1 MVMRPYRPD
10 ADTETLSE
18 ERSSSETVAGWNDM
32 SRVDTHAAGHSAP
45 PSQIRTIVASSVIGT
60 TVEWF
65 DFFAYSTAAALILN
79 ALFFPDFDPLVGTI
93 LAFGGIAVGYFGRP
107 LGSIVFGHFGD
118 RIGRKRMLV
127 VSLVTMG
134 AATFAIG
141 LLPTYAELGVAA
153 PLLLMLLRFIQGF
166 ALGGEWG
173 GAVLLVVE
181 HASPRRRA
189 FLGSFPQVGLAL
201 GLTLSTLIF
210 IPLVALP
217 GDAFQ
222 SWGWRVPFL
231 ISAVLVLVG
240 LFIRLRITETPEFEA
255 VRRAG
260 REVRVPLWVTLKT
273 HSAQVVLAAL
283 SFAVIGAVF
292 YMLFTF
298 SLTYGTQFIGHEQ
311 SEMLAIATVCSILAL
326 IGLPL
331 AGWLADR
338 YGVWRVFAI
347 GTVISIVLAFPAF
360 WMIDT
365 GSLVAAYVAYIA
377 TTAGFCATY
386 GTMGVLYA
394 RAFDVRIRYT
404 GMSLALG
411 IGTIVGSA
419 FVPMI
424 YLELLDVFDGGS
436 WAIALYMVVAGVVTL
451 IASTLLQTLNR
462 RRDEN
467 AGSGD
472 HEQTSGISEGAAR

>member
-1 MVMRPYRPD
+1 MSTSSRRARAAERP
-10 ADTETLSE
+10 
-18 ERSSSETVAGWNDM
+18 
-32 SRVDTHAAGHSAP
+32 AP
-45 PSQIRTIVASSVIGT
+45 GIRTIVASSVIGT

-65 DFFAYSTAAALILN
+65 DFFAYSTAAALVLN

-127 VSLVTMG
+127 ISLVTMG

-141 LLPTYAELGVAA
+141 LLPTYEVLGIAA
-153 PLLLMLLRFIQGF
+153 PLLLMALRFVQGF

-181 HASPRRRA
+181 HAEPRRRA

-217 GDAFQ
+217 GDAFE
-222 SWGWRVPFL
+222 SWGWRIPFL

-240 LFIRLRITETPEFEA
+240 LFIRLRISETPEFEA
-255 VRRAG
+255 MRSAG
-260 REVRVPLWVTLKT
+260 DQARVPLWETLKT
-273 HSAQVVLAAL
+273 HTGQVILAAL

-298 SLTYGTQFIGHEQ
+298 SLTYGTEFIGHGQ
-311 SEMLAIATVCSILAL
+311 SEMLTIATVCSLLAL
-326 IGLPL
+326 VGLPL

-360 WMIDT
+360 WLIDT
-365 GSLVAAYVAYIA
+365 GSIVAAYVAYIA
-377 TTAGFCATY
+377 HHRRLLRHLRHPRCALRTGIRGAHPIHRY
-386 GTMGVLYA
+386 VTRA
-394 RAFDVRIRYT
+394 RASER
-404 GMSLALG
+404 SSAALSYP
-411 IGTIVGSA
+411 I
-419 FVPMI
+419 I
-424 YLELLDVFDGGS
+424 YLELLNVFQSS

-451 IASTLLQTLNR
+451 IASSLLQALTR
-462 RRDEN
+462 RAERTTATD
-467 AGSGD
+467 
-472 HEQTSGISEGAAR
+472 

>member
-1 MVMRPYRPD
+1 M
-10 ADTETLSE
+10 S
-18 ERSSSETVAGWNDM
+18 TVQARATGNG
-32 SRVDTHAAGHSAP
+32 AQ
-45 PSQIRTIVASSVIGT
+45 PSQIRTIVASSVVGT

-79 ALFFPDFDPLVGTI
+79 ALFFPGYDPLVGTI

-118 RIGRKRMLV
+118 RIGRKKVLV

-141 LLPTYAELGVAA
+141 LLPTYEAIGIAA
-153 PLLLMLLRFIQGF
+153 PLILMLLRFVQGI

-181 HASPRRRA
+181 HAEPRRRA

-210 IPLVALP
+210 LPLVALP
-217 GDAFQ
+217 GDGFQ
-222 SWGWRVPFL
+222 TWGWRIPFL
-231 ISAVLVLVG
+231 ISAVLVLIG
-240 LFIRLRITETPEFEA
+240 LFIRLRIAETPEFEEMQRSGQA
-255 VRRAG
+255 A
-260 REVRVPLWVTLKT
+260 RVPLWDTLKT
-273 HSAQVVLAAL
+273 HTAQVLLAAL

-298 SLTYGTQFIGHEQ
+298 SLTYGTEFIGHER
-311 SEMLAIATVCSILAL
+311 SEMLVIATVCSVIAL
-326 IGLPL
+326 GGLPL

-338 YGVWRVFAI
+338 FGVWRIFAL
-347 GTVISIVLAFPAF
+347 GTVLSIVMAFPAF
-360 WMIDT
+360 WLIDT
-365 GSLVAAYVAYIA
+365 GGLFAAYVAYIA
-377 TTAGFCATY
+377 TTIGFCATY
-386 GTMGVLYA
+386 GTLGVLYA
-394 RAFDVRIRYT
+394 QAFEVRIRYT

-419 FVPMI
+419 FVPVI
-424 YLELLDVFDGGS
+424 YLELLSVFGGS
-436 WAIALYMVVAGVVTL
+436 WAIAVYIVVAGIITL
-451 IASTLLQTLNR
+451 IASALLHRLQGR
-462 RRDEN
+462 REST
-467 AGSGD
+467 ALSAPTMEA
-472 HEQTSGISEGAAR
+472 HP

>member
-1 MVMRPYRPD
+1 MSTPAVRDD
-10 ADTETLSE
+10 AASKP
-18 ERSSSETVAGWNDM
+18 
-32 SRVDTHAAGHSAP
+32 AP
-45 PSQIRTIVASSVIGT
+45 GIRTIVASSVIGT

-65 DFFAYSTAAALILN
+65 DFFAYSTAAALVLN

-141 LLPTYAELGVAA
+141 LLPTYAILGVSA

-181 HASPRRRA
+181 HAEPRRRA
-189 FLGSFPQVGLAL
+189 FLGSFPQMGLAL

-210 IPLVALP
+210 MPLVALP
-217 GDAFQ
+217 DDAFQ

-231 ISAVLVLVG
+231 ISAVLVIIG

-260 REVRVPLWVTLKT
+260 REVRVPLWETLKT
-273 HSAQVVLAAL
+273 HPAQVVLAAL

-311 SEMLAIATVCSILAL
+311 SEMLTIATVCSLLAL
-326 IGLPL
+326 IGLPV
-331 AGWLADR
+331 AGRLADR
-338 YGVWRVFAI
+338 FGVWRIFAI
-347 GTVISIVLAFPAF
+347 GSVLSIVLAFPAF
-360 WMIDT
+360 WLIDT
-365 GSLVAAYVAYIA
+365 GSLVGAYAAYIA
-377 TTAGFCATY
+377 TTVGFCATY
-386 GTMGVLYA
+386 GTLGVLYA
-394 RAFDVRIRYT
+394 QAFDVRIRYT

-411 IGTIVGSA
+411 IGTIIGSA

-424 YLELLDVFDGGS
+424 YLELLDIFDGGS
-436 WAIALYMVVAGVVTL
+436 WAIALYMVIAGIVTL
-451 IASTLLQTLNR
+451 VSSTLLQALNR
-462 RRDEN
+462 RRGVADAVSEP
-467 AGSGD
+467 ATITA
-472 HEQTSGISEGAAR
+472 EVAEGAAR

>member
-1 MVMRPYRPD
+1 MSTSAEHGGTAERP
-10 ADTETLSE
+10 
-18 ERSSSETVAGWNDM
+18 
-32 SRVDTHAAGHSAP
+32 AP
-45 PSQIRTIVASSVIGT
+45 GIRTIVASSVIGT

-141 LLPTYAELGVAA
+141 LLPTYAVLGVAA

-222 SWGWRVPFL
+222 TWGWRVPFL

-260 REVRVPLWVTLKT
+260 REVKVPLWETLKT
-273 HSAQVVLAAL
+273 HAAQVVLAAL

-311 SEMLAIATVCSILAL
+311 SEMLAIATVCSVLAL
-326 IGLPL
+326 VGLPL
-331 AGWLADR
+331 AGWSADR
-338 YGVWRVFAI
+338 HGVWRVFAI

-360 WMIDT
+360 WLIDT

-377 TTAGFCATY
+377 TTVGFCATY

-394 RAFDVRIRYT
+394 QAFDVRIRYT

-424 YLELLDVFDGGS
+424 YLELLDVFDGS
-436 WAIALYMVVAGVVTL
+436 WAIALYMVVAGIVTL
-451 IASTLLQTLNR
+451 AASTLLRVVNR
-462 RRDEN
+462 RRGEDALPVGADADA
-467 AGSGD
+467 AG
-472 HEQTSGISEGAAR
+472 ETAGIAGTTGGVR

>member
-1 MVMRPYRPD
+1 MSSNARP
-10 ADTETLSE
+10 
-18 ERSSSETVAGWNDM
+18 
-32 SRVDTHAAGHSAP
+32 AP
-45 PSQIRTIVASSVIGT
+45 GIRTIVASSVIGT

-65 DFFAYSTAAALILN
+65 DFFAYSTAAALVLN
-79 ALFFPDFDPLVGTI
+79 ALFFPDYDPLVGTI

-127 VSLVTMG
+127 LSLVTMG

-141 LLPTYAELGVAA
+141 LLPDYATIGVAA
-153 PLLLMLLRFIQGF
+153 PLLLMLLRLVQGF

-181 HASPRRRA
+181 HAEPRRRA

-201 GLTLSTLIF
+201 GLSLSTLIF
-210 IPLVALP
+210 LPLVALP
-217 GDAFQ
+217 GDAFPT
-222 SWGWRVPFL
+222 WGWRVPFL
-231 ISAVLVLVG
+231 ISAALVIVG
-240 LFIRLRITETPEFEA
+240 LFIRLRISETPEFEA
-255 VRRAG
+255 M
-260 REVRVPLWVTLKT
+260 REKGEAARVPLWETLRT
-273 HSAQVVLAAL
+273 HTAQVILAAL

-298 SLTYGTQFIGHEQ
+298 SLTYGTAFIGHSQEQ
-311 SEMLAIATVCSILAL
+311 MLTIATVCSVLAL
-326 IGLPL
+326 VGLPL
-331 AGWLADR
+331 AGRLADR
-338 YGVWRVFAI
+338 HGVWKVFAI

-360 WMIDT
+360 WLIDT
-365 GSLVAAYVAYIA
+365 GSLVAAYAAYIA
-377 TTAGFCATY
+377 TTIGFCATY

-394 RAFDVRIRYT
+394 QAFDVRIRYT

-411 IGTIVGSA
+411 IGTIIGSA

-424 YLELLDVFDGGS
+424 YLELLDVFQGS

-451 IASTLLQTLNR
+451 IASTLLQRVGR
-462 RRDEN
+462 RRAD
-467 AGSGD
+467 AAD
-472 HEQTSGISEGAAR
+472 TVTRPHAAEGVSR

>member
-1 MVMRPYRPD
+1 MSTPAEHGSTAERP
-10 ADTETLSE
+10 
-18 ERSSSETVAGWNDM
+18 
-32 SRVDTHAAGHSAP
+32 AP
-45 PSQIRTIVASSVIGT
+45 GIRTIVASSVIGT

-141 LLPTYAELGVAA
+141 LLPTYAVLGVAA

-222 SWGWRVPFL
+222 TWGWRVPFL

-260 REVRVPLWVTLKT
+260 REVKVPLWETLKT
-273 HSAQVVLAAL
+273 HAAQVVLAAL

-311 SEMLAIATVCSILAL
+311 SEMLAIATVCSVLAL
-326 IGLPL
+326 VGLPL
-331 AGWLADR
+331 AGWSADR
-338 YGVWRVFAI
+338 HGVWRVFAI
-347 GTVISIVLAFPAF
+347 GTVISIVMAFPAF
-360 WMIDT
+360 WLIDS

-377 TTAGFCATY
+377 TTVGFCATY

-394 RAFDVRIRYT
+394 QAFDVRIRYT

-424 YLELLDVFDGGS
+424 YLELLDVFDGS
-436 WAIALYMVVAGVVTL
+436 WAIALYMVVAGIVTL
-451 IASTLLQTLNR
+451 AASTLLRVVNR
-462 RRDEN
+462 RRGEDALPVGADADA
-467 AGSGD
+467 AG
-472 HEQTSGISEGAAR
+472 ETAGIAGTTGGVR

>member
-1 MVMRPYRPD
+1 M
-10 ADTETLSE
+10 
-18 ERSSSETVAGWNDM
+18 TVAGWSEM
-32 SRVDTHAAGHSAP
+32 STVETPADEHVAP
-45 PSQIRTIVASSVIGT
+45 PSQIRTIVASSVVGT

-118 RIGRKRMLV
+118 RIGRKKVLV

-134 AATFAIG
+134 AATFVIG
-141 LLPTYAELGVAA
+141 LLPTYETIGVAA
-153 PLLLMLLRFIQGF
+153 PVILMLLRFIQGF

-181 HASPRRRA
+181 HAKPGRRA

-210 IPLVALP
+210 LPLVALP

-222 SWGWRVPFL
+222 AWGWRIPFL
-231 ISAVLVLVG
+231 VSAVLVLIG
-240 LFIRLRITETPEFEA
+240 LFIRLRIAETPEFEA
-255 VRRAG
+255 MRRAG
-260 REVRVPLWVTLKT
+260 QEARVPLWDTLKT
-273 HSAQVVLAAL
+273 HTAQVLLAAL

-298 SLTYGTQFIGHEQ
+298 SLTYGTEFIGHGR
-311 SEMLAIATVCSILAL
+311 SDMLVIATVCSVLAL
-326 IGLPL
+326 AGLPL

-338 YGVWRVFAI
+338 FGVWRVFAI
-347 GTVISIVLAFPAF
+347 GTVLSIVVAFPAF
-360 WMIDT
+360 WLIDT

-377 TTAGFCATY
+377 TTVGFCATY
-386 GTMGVLYA
+386 GTLGVLYA
-394 RAFDVRIRYT
+394 QAFEVRIRYT

-419 FVPMI
+419 FVPVI
-424 YLELLDVFDGGS
+424 YLELLASTGGS
-436 WAIALYMVVAGVVTL
+436 WSIAVYIVVAGLITL
-451 IASTLLQTLNR
+451 AASTLLHRLQR
-462 RRDEN
+462 RSERSAGIETTTAESTTAESAAAEIEEN
-467 AGSGD
+467 A
-472 HEQTSGISEGAAR
+472 R